1 MVKLQKNSK
10 KFNIIHPFLFSLFP
24 ILFIYSQNV
33 HEIPVQE
40 IILPVLLILFAAV
53 LLWLLARF
61 IIKNNEKS
69 AFIISLLLVLSFSY
83 GHIYLL
89 VDDFTLGN
97 SDIGRHQYL
106 LIPFAVSFIFGIY
119 YFVKT
124 KRRLNNATTISNA
137 IAGALLA
144 FILINIATY
153 GMENADS
160 FGNELITPSTSLV
173 TADTTIETFSP
184 IQGTIKNYPDVY
196 YIVLDGYMS
205 SNALKKFLNHDNQEF
220 ISYLDNKGFNVNH
233 NAYSNYHGT
242 VLSITSTFN
251 MKYLNFLT
259 EDPIEQEE
267 LNTNQS
273 IFNYNAR
280 VPIPEKMI
288 AENTIMQN
296 FNSVGYKIIN
306 IQKPFETEIL
316 SSSPLIDLV
325 MCKRSKYIDS
335 ELLSMTIKTSIL
347 VFLLEKWE
355 QQDLRDAA
363 LCQFSELPKQHQK
376 FDEPIFVY
384 SHILIPHP
392 PYLFS
397 PEGEAVSSVRPQGLQ
412 SWEDKEGYVN
422 SVKFT
427 DKKIME
433 IVEQLLTESAKPP
446 VIIIQADH
454 GIGFDFESS
463 NPSNESIEQKM
474 SILSAYYLPDIEKN
488 LSNDVITP
496 VNTFRIIFNSYFNT
510 NYDLLENKIYLSDDD
525 TVGYFL
531 DVTNVLI
538 SP

>member
-1 MVKLQKNSK
+1 LQKNSK

-53 LLWLLARF
+53 LLWLLTRF

-153 GMENADS
+153 SMENADS
-160 FGNELITPSTSLV
+160 FGNELITPNASLV

-184 IQGTIKNYPDVY
+184 IQGTVKNYPDVY
-196 YIVLDGYMS
+196 YIVLDGYMG
-205 SNALKKFLNHDNQEF
+205 SNTLKKFLNHDNQEF
-220 ISYLDNKGFNVNH
+220 ISYLDNKGFNVNQ

-251 MKYLNFLT
+251 MRYLNFLT
-259 EDPIEQEE
+259 EEPIKQEE
-267 LNTNQS
+267 LSTNQS
-273 IFNYNAR
+273 ILFYNAR

-296 FNSVGYKIIN
+296 FKSAGYKIIN
-306 IQKPFETEIL
+306 IQKPFENEML
-316 SSSPLIDLV
+316 ASSPLIDLV
-325 MCKRSKYIDS
+325 MCERSKYIDS
-335 ELLSMTIKTSIL
+335 ELLSMAIKTSVL

-376 FDEPIFVY
+376 FDEPIFIY

-392 PYLFS
+392 PYLFG
-397 PEGEAVSSVRPQGLQ
+397 PEGEAVSSVRPQGLE
-412 SWEDKEGYVN
+412 SWENKEGYVN

-427 DKKIME
+427 NKKIMQ

-454 GIGFDFESS
+454 GTGFDFESS

>member
-392 PYLFS
+392 PYLFG